1 LLQALDGF
9 VFVAISGLVL
19 LHVLPE
25 AFARAG
31 WWVLCAGAVGML
43 VPTFVEERLENSAR
57 RAHMAALVLA
67 CVGLAL
73 HGILDGW
80 VLAET
85 AGAREVAETVGYAVV
100 LHRLPEGLMVWSLV
114 RPAFGARAAVASL
127 AALAAATL
135 GGFFLGSAMSGTLA
149 SVPMGLFLGLVGGAL
164 LHVIVHRPHPVAP
177 LSPPT
182 PLAGGVGGLLGGV
195 MLLVLMLLES
205 SAEGAVEAGG
215 YIHSHSDHAAA
226 SVFLD
231 LVLESAPALLLAYL
245 VAGVVQ
251 AFLPKA
257 TVTWLGRGTS
267 ATQALRGMAFG
278 LPLPLCSCGVIPVY
292 RSLVLRGAPPAA
304 AFAFLVATPELGL
317 DAILLSVPLLGVSM
331 TGVRILCAAL
341 AAVAVGWWLGRLG
354 LSVAGERQD
363 VADDDQDGGA
373 LVPRIVQALRT
384 GFGEMVDG
392 TAAWILVGLAV
403 AALLAPSI
411 DPDWMRAMPDYL
423 EVLLCAALG
432 MPMYVCASAATPL
445 VAVLLA
451 AGVSPGAGIAF
462 LLAGPATNVTTFG
475 VLSSLHG
482 RRASLAFVG
491 AMMLSCIVLGLAVNL
506 LAPGAA
512 EGAFQFDGSHR
523 PSTFQWF
530 CALALSLVFLAS
542 VLRQGP
548 RGFVAQLSFLGH
560 DHGHDH

>member
-1 LLQALDGF
+1 
-9 VFVAISGLVL
+9 
-19 LHVLPE
+19 
-25 AFARAG
+25 
-31 WWVLCAGAVGML
+31 
-43 VPTFVEERLENSAR
+43 
-57 RAHMAALVLA
+57 
-67 CVGLAL
+67 
-73 HGILDGW
+73 
-80 VLAET
+80 
-85 AGAREVAETVGYAVV
+85 
-100 LHRLPEGLMVWSLV
+100 
-114 RPAFGARAAVASL
+114 
-127 AALAAATL
+127 
-135 GGFFLGSAMSGTLA
+135 
-149 SVPMGLFLGLVGGAL
+149 
-164 LHVIVHRPHPVAP
+164 
-177 LSPPT
+177 
-182 PLAGGVGGLLGGV
+182 

-205 SAEGAVEAGG
+205 SAEGVVAAAGHT
-215 YIHSHSDHAAA
+215 HSHTDDLAA

-231 LVLESAPALLLAYL
+231 LLLESAPALLLAYL
-245 VAGVVQ
+245 VAGIVQ

-257 TVTWLGRGTS
+257 TVTWLSRGSS

-304 AFAFLVATPELGL
+304 AVAFLVATPELGL

-331 TGVRILCAAL
+331 TVARILCAAL
-341 AAVAVGWWLGRLG
+341 AAVAVGWWLGQLD
-354 LSVAGERQD
+354 LSVA
-363 VADDDQDGGA
+363 ADSARGPEGDDEAGGA
-373 LVPRIVQALRT
+373 LVPRLMQALRT

-392 TAAWILVGLAV
+392 TAAWILVGLVV
-403 AALLAPSI
+403 AAIMAPAI

-423 EVLLCAALG
+423 EVLLCVALG

-491 AMMLSCIVLGLAVNL
+491 SMMVACIVLGLAVNL

-512 EGAFQFDGSHR
+512 EGAFQLGGSHR
-523 PSTFQWF
+523 PSTFQWS
-530 CALALSLVFLAS
+530 CALALALVFMAS

-548 RGFVAQLSFLGH
+548 RGFVGQLSFLGH
-560 DHGHDH
+560 SHGHDDSHGHGHEHSHGHGHEHSHGHDHSHGS